1 MDFESKIKRI
11 DKGSKSVRYI
21 TFQPTTWCN
30 YNCSYCIQ
38 GQNKAKKPDETELIE
53 KAKSFRQVL
62 NEIDKMHPKK
72 HEKITFLGGEISF
85 FDMGKILNE
94 LISDKTVSVCLT
106 SNMSAAEE
114 KYIKLAEFLT
124 TKSIITSFVFSFHE
138 DHNSVDAFLEKAFS
152 LKKYFELHPEL
163 KTMLRTQI
171 TITEKNHETCKK
183 FFEKARVNG
192 IDVAPGLER
201 NIFTE
206 KGIIHT
212 EKTINLFLGNL
223 TIESGKNCKI
233 TYYDNSRDYFRREEL
248 LGRCRES
255 ILNTKDYVCKDRFS
269 TVRYFSDGKISLN
282 CSTTDNVFNEPET
295 LKCPYER
302 CSICGRV
309 CLVKGE

>member
-1 MDFESKIKRI
+1 MDFESRIKTI
-11 DKGSKSVRYI
+11 KKGSKSVRYI

-30 YNCSYCIQ
+30 FSCSYCIQ
-38 GQNKAKKPDETELIE
+38 GQNKDKMPSESELIE
-53 KAKSFRQVL
+53 KAKTFRQVL
-62 NEIDKMHPKK
+62 NKVDSIHPKK
-72 HEKITFLGGEISF
+72 YEKITFLGGEISF

-152 LKKYFELHPEL
+152 LKKYFDLHPEL
-163 KTMLRTQI
+163 KAVLRTQI
-171 TITEKNHETCKK
+171 TITENNQETCKK
-183 FFEKARVNG
+183 FFEKARVNN

-201 NIFTE
+201 NIFTQ
-206 KGIIHT
+206 KGIVHT
-212 EKTINLFLGNL
+212 DKTIKLFLENNK
-223 TIESGKNCKI
+223 IESGKNCIVSYFDGSK
-233 TYYDNSRDYFRREEL
+233 DYFRREEL
-248 LGRCRES
+248 LGRCKES
-255 ILNTKDYVCKDRFS
+255 ILSTKDFICKDRFS
-269 TVRYFSDGKISLN
+269 TVRYFFDGRISLN
-282 CSTTDNVFNEPET
+282 CSTTTNIFDEPET

-309 CLVKGE
+309 CLMKGE